1 MARTELAVGIDLG
14 GTNMTVGVVDRR
26 GKLHGRARKKT
37 KAHEGRDAVLDRI
50 VSAVDAACAEAK
62 VRPADL
68 EAVGIGAPGP
78 VYHERGVVIAAGNLG
93 WRNVPLGELLRKRLG
108 VRVSVDNDANVAAW
122 GEATVGA
129 GAGCDSLLAVWVGT
143 GVGAGIVV
151 NRSIWRGD
159 LFTAGEIGHV
169 VAFANGMPGS
179 RTVED
184 FCSRTGVV
192 RSLTAL
198 AGLHPDSLFHR
209 AMARHVEDGKAGPL
223 GSGAIAECYE
233 AAGDFSKAIGS
244 YEKTDRVPD
253 SYFRMARC
261 HRKLKQFGE
270 AESLY
275 QFIRAHHTD
284 PAPEA
289 SIQLGYTYEEWGKRE
304 RAIKT
309 FQLTCKNF
317 PKSSQASQSHSHL
330 QSEYNINIT
339 LGGAKDE

>member
-1 MARTELAVGIDLG
+1 MARSELAVGIDLG

-78 VYHERGVVIAAGNLG
+78 VDHERGVVIAAGNLG

-192 RSLTAL
+192 RSLTTL

-233 AAGDFSKAIGS
+233 AGDPLVCEVVHAAADLLGATVANWVTMMSMRTVVLGGGLTEAIGQPWV
-244 YEKTDRVPD
+244 ERVESAARARVFPQAIAPRIAV
-253 SYFRMARC
+253 RMT
-261 HRKLKQFGE
+261 KLREE
-270 AESLY
+270 AGV
-275 QFIRAHHTD
+275 
-284 PAPEA
+284 
-289 SIQLGYTYEEWGKRE
+289 LGAAMLAW
-304 RAIKT
+304 
-309 FQLTCKNF
+309 N
-317 PKSSQASQSHSHL
+317 
-330 QSEYNINIT
+330 
-339 LGGAKDE
+339 D

>member
-1 MARTELAVGIDLG
+1 MARSELAVGIDLG

-50 VSAVDAACAEAK
+50 VTAVEAACAEAK

-78 VYHERGVVIAAGNLG
+78 VDHERGVVIAAGNLG

-108 VRVSVDNDANVAAW
+108 VRVAVDNDANVAAW

-143 GVGAGIVV
+143 GVGAGIVL

-169 VAFANGMPGS
+169 VAFANGMAGS

-198 AGLHPDSLFHR
+198 AGLHPDSIFHR
-209 AMARHVEDGKAGPL
+209 AMARHVEDGKSGPL

-233 AAGDFSKAIGS
+233 AGDPLVCDVVHAAADLLGSTVANWVTMMSMRTVVLGGGLTEAIGKPWV
-244 YEKTDRVPD
+244 ERVEAAARARVFPQAIAPRIAV
-253 SYFRMARC
+253 RMT
-261 HRKLKQFGE
+261 KLREE
-270 AESLY
+270 AGV
-275 QFIRAHHTD
+275 
-284 PAPEA
+284 
-289 SIQLGYTYEEWGKRE
+289 LGAAMLAW
-304 RAIKT
+304 
-309 FQLTCKNF
+309 N
-317 PKSSQASQSHSHL
+317 
-330 QSEYNINIT
+330 
-339 LGGAKDE
+339 D